1 MALVTIFYRV
11 ATTMFD
17 DTNVCYLRSDAEG
30 AGPLVSN
37 CY

>member
-17 DTNVCYLRSDAEG
+17 DTNVCYLVMSVHRSTST
-30 AGPLVSN
+30 PK
-37 CY
+37 